1 MYRATCD
8 RRTARR
14 TFAMRRL
21 IGLLAAS
28 GLTLFGLAALSGP
41 AAGSIAPGTN
51 GKIAFYRDGQGVIT
65 IDPDGTHEH
74 QIGTDAQGYIDLGTW
89 SPDSSKLL
97 LADWLPG
104 AAPRPATANPDGTD
118 FTLLDASRRGVPCGH
133 WSPDGTRLLC
143 QASENTVH
151 PKTNGLY
158 TLRSSDGGGLKQIVV
173 TRPPGDKHIDIPI
186 GYSPDGTEI
195 LFNREHKPSHLGR
208 LFVVHPDGTGLT
220 RITPFGLLIREEDCG
235 GVSTDWSPDGSQVT
249 FAASLRS
256 GKREGTAVFVMNS
269 DGTGLHR
276 VTPYGANGI
285 AGAAWSPDGTT
296 IVFSAAFLTRHHL
309 LWSVHPDGTGLS
321 ELTPPSNGDSACSP
335 VWSPNGAKIAFMSF
349 HPEIS
354 GGQEDLWSIRSDG
367 TGLFQITD
375 TPGYE
380 NNPQWGSAPV
390 G

>member
-1 MYRATCD
+1 
-8 RRTARR
+8 
-14 TFAMRRL
+14 MRRP
-21 IGLLAAS
+21 IALLAAS
-28 GLTLFGLAALSGP
+28 GLTLLGLIAFSEP
-41 AAGSIAPGTN
+41 AVGTITPGTN

-74 QIGTDAQGYIDLGTW
+74 QIGADAQGDVVLSGGAW

-97 LADWLPG
+97 VTDWLPH
-104 AAPRPATANPDGTD
+104 AAPRPATVNPDGSG
-118 FTLLDASRRGVPCGH
+118 FTLLDASRRHMPCVS

-143 QASENTVH
+143 QSSENTVH
-151 PKTNGLY
+151 PETNGLY
-158 TLRSSDGGGLKQIVV
+158 TLRSSDGGGLKQIVT
-173 TRPPGDKHIDIPI
+173 TRAPGDKHIDIPL

-220 RITPFGLLIREEDCG
+220 RITPFGLLIQEADCG
-235 GVSTDWSPDGSQVT
+235 ATAVWSPDGSQVT
-249 FAASLRS
+249 FGASLRS

-269 DGTGLHR
+269 DGTDLQR
-276 VTPYGANGI
+276 VTPYGDNGI
-285 AGAAWSPDGTT
+285 AGVNWSPDGTT
-296 IVFSAAFLTRHHL
+296 IVFSAVFLTRHHL
-309 LWSVHPDGTGLS
+309 LWSVHPDATGLT
-321 ELTPPSNGDSACSP
+321 ELTPPSNGDSACGP

-354 GGQEDLWSIRSDG
+354 GGQEDLWSIKADG

-375 TPGYE
+375 TPEYE
-380 NNPQWGSAPV
+380 NTLNWGSAPV